1 VSLKVKYWILA
12 TTAVVF
18 SFILSG
24 VVLDFIFV
32 DSSEKD
38 IMNIMLQETKNLS
51 VVYNKVFSSQIEQQ
65 LLETL
70 IELPSE
76 NNYGYYYM
84 VDGIG
89 NVLFHSDKT
98 RINTNLKKIGL
109 EDLFREFVSKE
120 NGIYEYTY
128 DSSKIVAAFSKLK
141 DKNLYLVHA
150 IKKSDI
156 LKTVDKAQGL
166 FTILLLIFSS
176 LLAIVIY
183 FFIGYFIKP
192 LVQQTN
198 SVKEFSLNISTSV
211 MENSSAAVEVKNVTE
226 NTKESYDKLD
236 SLIQDFATSIEEA
249 RAEIENIFGSLKN
262 FINDTTT
269 MANKSVQIAGFTDSL
284 NELNERITEISD
296 TISVL
301 AINATIESSKENIDR
316 EGLNRISELITDVSA
331 SARKMAKE
339 SRKLLNE
346 IRNNISE
353 SVLISEK
360 ISKDTKVTE
369 ESLETIRSIMDSF
382 VDNINEMTKLSHNFR
397 YSMEEVLSGV
407 EQLMDSINDISSNIE
422 KLVEEMKKLK
432 I

>member
-211 MENSSAAVEVKNVTE
+211 MEN
-226 NTKESYDKLD
+226 
-236 SLIQDFATSIEEA
+236 
-249 RAEIENIFGSLKN
+249 RGSK
-262 FINDTTT
+262 
-269 MANKSVQIAGFTDSL
+269 G
-284 NELNERITEISD
+284 R
-296 TISVL
+296 
-301 AINATIESSKENIDR
+301 DR
-316 EGLNRISELITDVSA
+316 EYIWFS
-331 SARKMAKE
+331 
-339 SRKLLNE
+339 
-346 IRNNISE
+346 
-353 SVLISEK
+353 
-360 ISKDTKVTE
+360 
-369 ESLETIRSIMDSF
+369 
-382 VDNINEMTKLSHNFR
+382 
-397 YSMEEVLSGV
+397 
-407 EQLMDSINDISSNIE
+407 
-422 KLVEEMKKLK
+422 
-432 I
+432 